1 MEPEPGPAAA
11 VGRQVPDRTDA
22 SSAAEHP
29 SNGPIPGA
37 ESPPNPRRTPG
48 EKRPSWIP
56 WLVIVVLVVALGG
69 TVWLTTGS
77 SGPAYRFATVTTGS
91 PVQTL
96 DSVGTLTPVNQ
107 ANLNFGTSG
116 TVASVAVTVG
126 QVVNAGQ
133 ALAVL
138 DTTSLQSAVLSSQ
151 ATMTSAQAK
160 LTSDQNNQSSSSVGT
175 GGTATTTALQ
185 SLSASNPGSG
195 NSAAV
200 TQAQSTLVA
209 DQKQADADQGQA
221 TADLQQAVATCDAST
236 VTTTT
241 MDPPPTTSTT
251 TTSTSPTSTTTTT
264 SPTSTTT
271 PAPSPSPSPST
282 ACMNALQLVAA
293 DQNTVSQDQA
303 TVATDEATLAT
314 TLGST
319 ASGAAKPTGSAS
331 GSAATGSSGSG
342 ASASGNTGSTQS
354 GGSSGATT
362 AVTPQQL
369 ASDQAALDVADAGLA
384 AAQQDLADA
393 NLLSPIAGTV
403 ASVAITPGGAVSAGS
418 SVGPSANASI
428 VILGPGSFVVSA
440 NIAVANIAGVLV
452 GQKAIITPDA
462 TTKSITGTVTSIGLV
477 TSTSSASATYPV
489 TVAMADGGGMQLL
502 SGAAADVNIITKGA
516 TDVTSVPSSA
526 VQTVGANHF
535 ITEYRN
541 GSTSLV
547 RVTLGTVG
555 DILTQVPSGVKPGTT
570 IVLADLNLPIPASS
584 ATTGRRTVAG
594 GGGLTG
600 RTGGG
605 LGGGATGG
613 FSSSAGGG

>member
-1 MEPEPGPAAA
+1 
-11 VGRQVPDRTDA
+11 VPDRTDA
-22 SSAAEHP
+22 TSSAEHP
-29 SNGPIPGA
+29 SNGSIPGA
-37 ESPPNPRRTPG
+37 ESFPKPRRTL

-56 WLVIVVLVVALGG
+56 WLVIVVVVVAIGG

-77 SGPAYRFATVTTGS
+77 SGPAYRFAMVTTGS

-133 ALAVL
+133 ELATL
-138 DTTSLQSAVLSSQ
+138 DTTSLQSAVLSAQ

-160 LTSDQNNQSSSSVGT
+160 LTSDQNNQPSSSVGT
-175 GGTATTTALQ
+175 GGTTTTTALQ
-185 SLSASNPGSG
+185 SRSVSDPGSG
-195 NSAAV
+195 NVAAV

-221 TADLQQAVATCDAST
+221 TADLRQAVATCDAPT

-241 MDPPPTTSTT
+241 MDPPPTSATPDSAPPP
-251 TTSTSPTSTTTTT
+251 TSTSTS
-264 SPTSTTT
+264 TSTTT
-271 PAPSPSPSPST
+271 PAQPPST
-282 ACMNALQLVAA
+282 ACMNALQLVAT

-314 TLGST
+314 TVGST

-331 GSAATGSSGSG
+331 GSAATGSIGSG
-342 ASASGNTGSTQS
+342 ASASGNSGSTQS

-369 ASDQAALDVADAGLA
+369 ASDQAALDVAVAGLT

-440 NIAVANIAGVLV
+440 NIAVANIAGVMV

-462 TTKSITGTVTSIGLV
+462 TTKTVTGTVTSIGLV
-477 TSTSSASATYPV
+477 ASTSSAVTTYPV
-489 TVAMADGGGMQLL
+489 TVAMADDSGMQLL
-502 SGAAADVNIITKGA
+502 SGAAADVNIVTKGA

-535 ITEYRN
+535 VTEYRN

-555 DILTQVPSGVKPGTT
+555 DILTQVSSGVKPGTT

-584 ATTGRRTVAG
+584 ATTTGRRTFGA

-600 RTGGG
+600 GAGGG
-605 LGGGATGG
+605 LTGGARGG
-613 FSSSAGGG
+613 